1 MKRGVWSDTV
11 DGICLINKPA
21 GMTSFDVVYHV
32 RKAAGTK
39 SVGHTGTLDPQATG
53 VLVVLLGRAC
63 KALPYLSG
71 KTKEYIAE
79 LTLGT
84 KTDTGDIWGKPIAAA
99 AVPTVDSAQ
108 LEAVLNSFLGKS
120 MQLPPMVSAIK
131 KDGKKLYEYAREGI
145 EVKREKRPIEI
156 TEMELLQTGPTIRF
170 RVVCSNGTYVRTLC
184 EDIAEK
190 LGTVGTMSS
199 LTRTAACGYTLA
211 QCQTLDEVKQG
222 QFQLVSI
229 YEGIAS
235 QWPLVEAEPAQIP
248 DIKNGKRLRLN
259 STEPIVAV
267 VEGQQV
273 LAMME
278 HQADGIYRCLRGLW

>member
-156 TEMELLQTGPTIRF
+156 TEMELLQTVPTIRF
-170 RVVCSNGTYVRTLC
+170 RVVCSNGTYVRALC

>member
-131 KDGKKLYEYAREGI
+131 KDGKKLYEYAREGLVN
-145 EVKREKRPIEI
+145 ESGRLK
-156 TEMELLQTGPTIRF
+156 LLSWGCCRRCRRF
-170 RVVCSNGTYVRTLC
+170 VSASFVPMGL
-184 EDIAEK
+184 
-190 LGTVGTMSS
+190 MS
-199 LTRTAACGYTLA
+199 A
-211 QCQTLDEVKQG
+211 
-222 QFQLVSI
+222 
-229 YEGIAS
+229 
-235 QWPLVEAEPAQIP
+235 P
-248 DIKNGKRLRLN
+248 
-259 STEPIVAV
+259 
-267 VEGQQV
+267 
-273 LAMME
+273 
-278 HQADGIYRCLRGLW
+278 

>member
-1 MKRGVWSDTV
+1 M

-53 VLVVLLGRAC
+53 VLVVILGRAC

-156 TEMELLQTGPTIRF
+156 TEMELLQTVPTIRF

>member
-1 MKRGVWSDTV
+1 M

-156 TEMELLQTGPTIRF
+156 TEMELLQMVPTIRF

>member
-21 GMTSFDVVYHV
+21 GMTSFDVVYQV
-32 RKAAGTK
+32 RKAAGIK
-39 SVGHTGTLDPQATG
+39 SVGHTGTLDPQARG

-84 KTDTGDIWGKPIAAA
+84 KTDTGDIWGKPLETRP
-99 AVPTVDSAQ
+99 VREVESTQ
-108 LEAVLNSFLGKS
+108 LEAVLNSFLGVS
-120 MQLPPMVSAIK
+120 LQMPPMVSAIK
-131 KDGKKLYEYAREGI
+131 KDGKKLYEYAREGVAV
-145 EVKREKRPIEI
+145 EREKRPIEI
-156 TEMELLQTGPTIRF
+156 TEIELLQTAPVIRF

-199 LTRTAACGYTLA
+199 LVRTRACGYTLE
-211 QCQTLDEVKQG
+211 QCQSLNEVRQG
-222 QFQLVSI
+222 CFQLVSI
-229 YEGIAS
+229 YDGIAS
-235 QWPLVEAEPAQIP
+235 QYSLIEANPAQIP

-259 STEPIVAV
+259 SMEPIVGV
-267 VEGQQV
+267 VSGKQV

-278 HQADGIYRCLRGLW
+278 RQEDGIYRCLRGLW